1 MKKLKLILT
10 SLALVLFV
18 AACENDGGDS
28 KVELTNGATPNVKKI
43 TTTDTSI
50 NLLAIKNDIPINI
63 GFTVGVG
70 FGNVTSMDVVGIYTK
85 GTVVEKAVIKA
96 NLTTFPATVNINQT
110 DLINAFSFLN
120 SKADF
125 SITDKLTIST
135 DIVLNDGRKV
145 EMFNSKGVRNFG
157 ADISNSLLFSVS
169 QNYVVSCPLTD
180 ASLFNGNYK
189 VTADQWE
196 DYTVGATVPVVYNP
210 ADGLFKFRILNTNN
224 AFISN
229 SATSYMIVTIN
240 PADGKVTVA
249 ANETYNYGV
258 PPTTVT
264 GTGTISSCTGDINL
278 KLNFVGGFN
287 GANQTFTLVK
297 L

>member
-28 KVELTNGATPNVKKI
+28 KIETTNGATPNVQKI
-43 TTTDTSI
+43 ATTNTSI
-50 NLLAIKNDIPINI
+50 NILAIRNDVPINI
-63 GFTVGVG
+63 GFTIGVG
-70 FGNVTSMDVVGIYTK
+70 FGNVSSMDVVGIYTK

-96 NLTTFPATVNINQT
+96 NLTTFPATVNITQT
-110 DLINAFSFLN
+110 DLINAFKFLN

-125 SITDKLTIST
+125 GLTDKLTISA

-145 EMFNSKGVRNFG
+145 EMFNAKGEKNFG

-196 DYTVGATVPVVYNP
+196 DYTVGATVPVVYNA
-210 ADGLFKFRILNTNN
+210 ADGLFKFRILNKNN
-224 AFISN
+224 AYISN
-229 SATSYMIVTIN
+229 AATSYMIVTIN
-240 PADGKVTVA
+240 PANATVTVA

-278 KLNFVGGFN
+278 KLNFAGGYN
-287 GANQTFTLVK
+287 AANQTFTLVK